1 MEEEKYCIVI
11 CGGGGKSILYLE
23 NIDIYLDVDYYI
35 WQDPNRIPSL
45 EKMFKNNDLKGI
57 NDFYKNIML
66 NDEKLRND
74 NRILLINHP
83 NKSEW
88 LGRKILDVFR
98 PVKELHEKNIK
109 DREPYLKELA
119 RNNWNELSKYNPI
132 EFDKYPIL

>member
-35 WQDPNRIPSL
+35 WQDPNRIPSF
-45 EKMFKNNDLKGI
+45 EKMFKDNDLKGI
-57 NDFYKNIML
+57 NDFYKDIML

-83 NKSEW
+83 NKAEW
-88 LGRKILDVFR
+88 LGRKIIGIYR

-109 DREPYLKELA
+109 DREPYLQELA
-119 RNNWNELSKYNPI
+119 RNDWKELGKYNPI
-132 EFDKYPIL
+132 EFDKYPFL